1 MNGSSV
7 TIHFDG
13 NGRGHEPGET
23 LAGEYRLH
31 GIRVDEIKA
40 VEVSVLWHS
49 LGKGEEDM
57 AVHHFRRLAAEGEGW
72 FGPSTSGRFRTV
84 LPATPLSYQGVIVKL
99 QWCVRVRVFLA
110 NGREALGE
118 KPFRL
123 GRVAPAKAADGAP

>member
-13 NGRGHEPGET
+13 NGRVYEPGET
-23 LAGEYRLH
+23 LSGEYRLH
-31 GIRVDEIKA
+31 GLGADEIKA
-40 VEVSVLWHS
+40 VEVSVLWHTH
-49 LGKGEEDM
+49 GKGEEDL

-72 FGPSTSGRFRTV
+72 FGPSTSGRFRSV
-84 LPATPLSYQGVIVKL
+84 LPNAPLSYQGVIVKL

-110 NGREALGE
+110 HRKEVLGE

-123 GRVAPAKAADGAP
+123 GRVAPAKVAAP